1 MNNQEAIT
9 LLRNLEDSLDSYCGL
24 NEEGKTAFRMAI
36 EALNYSEIPNNS
48 DTISRQVVAK
58 FLDDWLF
65 CLDENCHK
73 QSASDLKMIIK
84 DFKNLPS
91 AQPELDIWKDGTLHV
106 SISKGQLDKIGR
118 VLVEENGT
126 IFCKLFYQDAEPEH
140 KTGHWIPSD
149 SELEIKCNKCGKD
162 FSEYVY
168 SIDYIFLAEY
178 PKFCPNCGAVMK
190 EGEQE

>member
-1 MNNQEAIT
+1 MNNREAIT

-24 NEEGKTAFRMAI
+24 NEEMKTAFRMAI
-36 EALNYSEIPNNS
+36 EALNCSEIPNNS
-48 DTISRQVVAK
+48 DTISRQAVTK
-58 FLDDWLF
+58 FLNDWLS
-65 CLDENCHK
+65 CLFENCHK

-91 AQPELDIWKDGTLHV
+91 AQPER
-106 SISKGQLDKIGR
+106 KIG
-118 VLVEENGT
+118 
-126 IFCKLFYQDAEPEH
+126 Q
-140 KTGHWIPSD
+140 WILSD

-162 FSEYVY
+162 FSDYVC

-178 PKFCPNCGAVMK
+178 PKFCPNCGAVMR

>member
-1 MNNQEAIT
+1 MMDNREAIT
-9 LLRNLEDSLDSYCGL
+9 LLRNLEESLDSYCEL
-24 NEEGKTAFRMAI
+24 NEEGKTVFRMAI
-36 EALNYSEIPNNS
+36 EALSCSEIPNNS
-48 DTISRQVVAK
+48 DVISRQAVTK
-58 FLDDWLF
+58 FLNDWLS
-65 CLDENCHK
+65 CLFENCHK

-91 AQPELDIWKDGTLHV
+91 VQPE
-106 SISKGQLDKIGR
+106 R
-118 VLVEENGT
+118 
-126 IFCKLFYQDAEPEH
+126 
-140 KTGHWIPSD
+140 KTGRWIPSD

>member
-1 MNNQEAIT
+1 MNNREAIT

-24 NEEGKTAFRMAI
+24 NEEMKTAFRMAI
-36 EALNYSEIPNNS
+36 EALNCSEIPNNS
-48 DTISRQVVAK
+48 DTISRQAVTK
-58 FLDDWLF
+58 FLNDWLS
-65 CLDENCHK
+65 CLFENCHK

-91 AQPELDIWKDGTLHV
+91 VQPE
-106 SISKGQLDKIGR
+106 R
-118 VLVEENGT
+118 
-126 IFCKLFYQDAEPEH
+126 
-140 KTGHWIPSD
+140 KTGRWIPSD